1 MFKVD
6 DSRNLVI
13 LALLVVVLVLAGL
26 ILWGE
31 KPPADDTSLPSE
43 DDVVDVIVGDQ
54 PLPGLEGFKDTLRG
68 LGIVSMCLVD
78 NEAKLRAITIDG
90 AFIDLCESGTAGKT
104 GGRTCRLEIH
114 SRELMQELSGPSNFL
129 SFSDCGRCTDAHGT
143 QRKCHKSGEYKD
155 MYRCHNDDKDAG
167 DHHDCPKGC

>member
-6 DSRNLVI
+6 DWRNLVI
-13 LALLVVVLVLAGL
+13 LALLVVVLVLGGL
-26 ILWGE
+26 ILWGK

-54 PLPGLEGFKDTLRG
+54 QLPGLEGFKDTLRG
-68 LGIVSMCLVD
+68 LGIVHMALVD
-78 NEAKLRAITIDG
+78 NTAKLHAITIDG
-90 AFIDLCESGTAGKT
+90 TYIDLCESGTAGKT

-114 SRELMQELSGPSNFL
+114 SRELMQELSGASNFL
-129 SFSDCGRCTDAHGT
+129 SDCGRCKDALNY
-143 QRKCHKSGEYKD
+143 QRICHSKGEYKN

-167 DHHDCPKGC
+167 DHHDCRDDC